1 MPGMNGDPAEA
12 ARAVLAFWF
21 GEVGKDRW
29 WVKDA
34 ELDAAI
40 AARFGALR
48 EAVVVSRAKE
58 WRDDPETLL
67 AAIILCDQFSRNIY
81 RGSRKAFETD
91 VLARELTRLAL
102 ERGWDTGMAV
112 EHRQFLLMP
121 LQHSENLADQE
132 RSLAEFATLGDN
144 EQARFA
150 QLHYDQIARFG
161 RFPGRNA
168 ALGRRTSEA
177 EQAVIEEEAF

>member
-1 MPGMNGDPAEA
+1 MAAMKGDPVEA

-21 GEVGKDRW
+21 GEVGKQQW
-29 WVKDA
+29 WIKDA

-40 AARFGALR
+40 MARFGALR
-48 EAVVVSRAKE
+48 DAVLASRARE

-67 AAIILCDQFSRNIY
+67 AAIILCDQFSRNMY
-81 RGSRKAFETD
+81 RGSRKAFEADT
-91 VLARELTRLAL
+91 LARELTMLGL
-102 ERGWDTGMAV
+102 ERGWDAAMPV
-112 EHRQFLLMP
+112 KQRQFLLMP

-132 RSLAEFATLGDN
+132 RSLAEFAALGNN

-168 ALGRRTSEA
+168 ALGRRTTED
-177 EQAVIEEEAF
+177 EQAVIEEGVF

>member
-1 MPGMNGDPAEA
+1 MAEMKGDPAEA

-21 GEVGKDRW
+21 GEIGKERW
-29 WVKDA
+29 WIKDA
-34 ELDAAI
+34 GLDAAI
-40 AARFGALR
+40 DARFGALR
-48 EAVVVSRAKE
+48 EVVVASRAKA

-81 RGSRKAFETD
+81 RGRRKAFEAD
-91 VLARELTRLAL
+91 ALARELTMIGL
-102 ERGWDTGMAV
+102 ERGWDAGMTV

-132 RSLAEFATLGDN
+132 RSLAEFAAFGDD
-144 EQARFA
+144 EQAQFA

>member
-1 MPGMNGDPAEA
+1 MADMKGDPAEA

-21 GEVGKDRW
+21 GEVGKAQW
-29 WVKDA
+29 WIKDA

-40 AARFGALR
+40 AERFGALR
-48 EAVVVSRAKE
+48 AAVVASRAKE

-67 AAIILCDQFSRNIY
+67 AAIILCDQFSRNIF
-81 RGSRKAFETD
+81 RGSRKAFEAD
-91 VLARELTRLAL
+91 ALARELTRLAL
-102 ERGWDTGMAV
+102 DRGWDAEMPV
-112 EHRQFLLMP
+112 ERRQFLLMP

-132 RSLAEFATLGDN
+132 RSLAEFAALGDN

-168 ALGRRTSEA
+168 ALGRRTSEE
-177 EQAVIEEEAF
+177 EQRVIDEGVF

>member
-1 MPGMNGDPAEA
+1 MPGIKGDPAEA

-21 GEVGKDRW
+21 GEVGKERW
-29 WVKDA
+29 WAKA
-34 ELDAAI
+34 AALDAAI

-48 EAVVVSRAKE
+48 DAVVASRARG
-58 WRDDPETLL
+58 WRDDPDTLL
-67 AAIILCDQFSRNIY
+67 AAIILCDQFSRNIH
-81 RGSRKAFETD
+81 RGSRKAFEAD
-91 VLARELTRLAL
+91 ALARELTMLGL
-102 ERGWDTGMAV
+102 EQGWDKAMIL
-112 EHRQFLLMP
+112 EQRQFLLMP
-121 LQHSENLADQE
+121 LQHSEKLADQE
-132 RSLAEFATLGDN
+132 RALAEFAALGDN

-177 EQAVIEEEAF
+177 EQEVIEEGAF